1 MDFELKDSAFIKHL
15 RFMSPIELWSSM
27 EGKTLLNEFKYL
39 SGEEQLLFIESL
51 QSELIDLTQFYNRI
65 KEATNTNS
73 EIIKKNYSV
82 V

>member
-1 MDFELKDSAFIKHL
+1 LKDSAFIKHL